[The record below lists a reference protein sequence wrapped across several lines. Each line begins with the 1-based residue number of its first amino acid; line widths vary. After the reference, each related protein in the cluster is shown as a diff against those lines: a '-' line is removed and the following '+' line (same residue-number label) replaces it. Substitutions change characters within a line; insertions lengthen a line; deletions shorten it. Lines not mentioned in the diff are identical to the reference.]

1 MRCGLCGMIM
11 SMFYWYWI
19 LVCLCGMGYKIIDM
33 LQGYRVWGMMVL
45 GLGILGILVSGIG
58 YVGWECGVSGIEY
71 SSYTIPH

>member
-1 MRCGLCGMIM
+1 
-11 SMFYWYWI
+11 
-19 LVCLCGMGYKIIDM
+19 MGYKIIDM